1 VRICVNALSIEPG
14 ITGGGETFLVNLMQR
29 LCRND
34 KSNQYLILVAANNRH
49 LFETIQP
56 PPRCLTIIHSS
67 KARLLRILFENLILP
82 FYLLTRRVDL
92 YYSPFGTLPF
102 FLFCKSVVT
111 IQNLI
116 YFDFTNNVPY
126 RGRSWRSRLVVALQ
140 GLYFKLLIP
149 HALKKAD
156 GVWAVSE
163 TTAANLE
170 ERFGIKRD
178 KIDMIYEGVDF
189 EEFNPSRC
197 SDPRTPQLQPPYIV
211 TVATMYPNKNIDKL
225 IVAFSAL
232 VAKGFPH
239 RLVIIGPD
247 WLGYQ
252 DVLQQH
258 VEILNL
264 AEKVIFTG
272 AIAHSQLPEYLW
284 GADLF
289 VLMSTVESF
298 GLPVV
303 EAMAAGVPVI
313 VSNTSSLQ
321 EIAGDA
327 ALTAPPQKPSRLAT
341 EMIRVLSDRALAR
354 QMRERGINR
363 ARSFNWT
370 ETAARTIDLFNRVG
384 GRGVSRKEYA

>member
-1 VRICVNALSIEPG
+1 LRICVNALSIEPG
-14 ITGGGETFLVNLMQR
+14 VTGGGETFLANLMQQ
-29 LCRND
+29 LSRND
-34 KSNQYLILVAANNRH
+34 KGNQYLLLVTANNRN

-56 PPRCLTIIHSS
+56 RIQCLTIIHSS

-82 FYLLTRRVDL
+82 FYLIAHRVDL
-92 YYSPFGTLPF
+92 YYSPFGTLPL

-116 YFDFTNNVPY
+116 YFDFVNNVPY
-126 RGRSWRSRLVVALQ
+126 RGRSWRSRLIVALQ

-149 HALKKAD
+149 RALKRAD

-163 TTAANLE
+163 TTASKLE
-170 ERFGIKRD
+170 ELFGIRRD
-178 KIDMIYEGVDF
+178 KIDMIYEGVNF
-189 EEFNPSRC
+189 KEFNLAQRG
-197 SDPRTPQLQPPYIV
+197 DQRTPQLQPPYIV

-232 VAKGFPH
+232 AAKGFPH
-239 RLVIIGPD
+239 KLVIIGPD

-252 DVLQQH
+252 EVLQQH

-264 AEKVIFTG
+264 SQKVIFTG
-272 AIAHSQLPEYLW
+272 AIAHDRLPEYLW

-313 VSNTSSLQ
+313 VSDTSSLP

-327 ALTAPPQKPSRLAT
+327 ALTAPPQAPSRLAA
-341 EMIRVLSDRALAR
+341 EMIRVLSDRELAR

-363 ARSFNWT
+363 ARSFDWT
-370 ETAARTIDLFNRVG
+370 ETAARAVDLFNRVG
-384 GRGVSRKEYA
+384 GRDVSGRKVA